1 MDKET
6 ILAAARSN
14 KHRGD
19 EFEQK
24 ESIRS
29 NLLSSAI
36 TLAVA
41 GILLLVEVLAMD
53 YWNVSLIIVI
63 LVFTGI
69 DPLYEGLKLKRHLKT
84 ISGIIKLLVALV
96 FVFIFIGQ
104 VVAK

>member
-1 MDKET
+1 MDNT
-6 ILAAARSN
+6 SILAAARKD
-14 KHRGD
+14 KHRGQ
-19 EFEQK
+19 EYENK

-36 TLAVA
+36 TLAIA
-41 GILLLVEVLAMD
+41 GVLLLVEILATD
-53 YWNVSLIIVI
+53 HWNVSLIIVI
-63 LVFTGI
+63 LVFTGV
-69 DPLYEGLKLKRHLKT
+69 DRLYEGLKLKRHLKT